1 MPLKISDKE
10 FTRLVTYV
18 HENYGINLTQKR
30 ILVEGRLSNE
40 LTRRNYQDY
49 TAFLDMVFADKSGTE
64 MVALLNKLTTN
75 HTYFMREEEHY
86 EFMRDVF
93 LPYIEQKNSVRKN
106 IQLWSAGCSSGE
118 EAYTTQM
125 QMQEYFGNKA
135 SSWDTRILATDISVK
150 VLTKAQ
156 QAVYHQE
163 SMKNLP
169 DTWKRKYFKDAG
181 NECFKVNPEITS
193 KVIFKT
199 FNLMD
204 PIPFKKQPFDLI
216 FCRNVM
222 IYFDAPT
229 KLALVKRFYDV
240 LAPGGY
246 LFIGHAESIPRDQ
259 TQYEYIKPA
268 IYRKP
273 LK

>member
-1 MPLKISDKE
+1 MPLKISDDE
-10 FTRLVTYV
+10 FNRLVTYV
-18 HENYGINLTQKR
+18 HENYGINLRQKR
-30 ILVEGRLSNE
+30 VLVEGRLSNE
-40 LTRRNYQDY
+40 LARRHYNDY
-49 TAFLDMVFADKSGTE
+49 TSFLNMVFTDKSGTE

-86 EFMRDVF
+86 TFMKDVF
-93 LPYIEQKNSVRKN
+93 LPYIEKTNASTRN

-125 QMQEYFGNKA
+125 QMQEYFGTKA
-135 SSWDTRILATDISVK
+135 SSWDTRILATDISMR
-150 VLTKAQ
+150 VLEKAQ
-156 QAVYHQE
+156 QAIYHEE
-163 SMKNLP
+163 SMKNLQ
-169 DTWKRKYFKDAG
+169 DTWKRRYFTSVG
-181 NECFKVNPEITS
+181 NECYKVNSNITS
-193 KVIFKT
+193 KVIFKV

-204 PIPFKKQPFDLI
+204 PIPFKKRKFDLI

-222 IYFDAPT
+222 IYFDMPT
-229 KLALVKRFYDV
+229 KLALVNRFYDV

-246 LFIGHAESIPRDQ
+246 LFIGHAESIPRDK
-259 TQYEYIKPA
+259 TKFEYVKPA